1 MGLAGR
7 FARSQARSG
16 QSALGFG
23 FPLESAARRLAASV
37 RQFQPVRH
45 PSRRPAR
52 QVSFL
57 FSSRRFTG
65 LITVSK
71 IHAMHHNCHQWLTSG
86 YGKTV
91 SETGCE
97 SGFRVMKNSGE
108 LKIILLETPIKSAIL
123 LALNWCSL
131 CNPGHWLHLVNSTS
145 QTEPG
150 RKCSHSWKKSVPLPV
165 CLINLRGVRKLDIS
179 DDAEVRQGAYLFQIQ
194 ARYQTHQ
201 AIGPGKKDK
210 RFGLPDFGTGCA
222 SVECS
227 CGCSRQSVNEDCNNR
242 NPPVASFTPQNE
254 TTNKA

>member
-1 MGLAGR
+1 MEAGLA
-7 FARSQARSG
+7 SLLW
-16 QSALGFG
+16 ALGFHWNQ
-23 FPLESAARRLAASV
+23 RRGV
-37 RQFQPVRH
+37 WQH
-45 PSRRPAR
+45 PCGSFNPFGIHSRRPAR

-91 SETGCE
+91 SK

-222 SVECS
+222 SLERS